1 MSKKIISFTTCLFFF
16 SYILLFPT
24 LARGSEKVA
33 TVKQGERAP
42 FTGTLFNTEA
52 AARLLADLE
61 TNKKWCEI
69 EADRKLGIQKTEMQ
83 LKIDILQASRDSLQI
98 RHDEIIKIKNGQI
111 DYLEKKYVRLE
122 TEHLELKNSLKNP
135 LVKLVLD
142 VPTHKTQ
149 EMRDRIKMSR
159 F

>member
-98 RHDEIIKIKNGQI
+98 RHDEIIKIKKGQI
-111 DYLEKKYVRLE
+111 DYLEKKLTKPRVPN
-122 TEHLELKNSLKNP
+122 ELWFVIGTIAGASLA
-135 LVKLVLD
+135 
-142 VPTHKTQ
+142 
-149 EMRDRIKMSR
+149 IGAGYSMSQLSNR
-159 F
+159 

>member
-1 MSKKIISFTTCLFFF
+1 MSKKIISFTTCLLFF

-24 LARGSEKVA
+24 LAHGSEKVA
-33 TVKQGERAP
+33 TVKQGDRAP

-69 EADRKLGIQKTEMQ
+69 ETARKLGIQKAEMQ
-83 LKIDILQASRDSLQI
+83 LKVDILQASHDSLQI

-111 DYLEKKYVRLE
+111 DYLEKKLTKPRIPN
-122 TEHLELKNSLKNP
+122 ELWFVIGTIAGASLA
-135 LVKLVLD
+135 
-142 VPTHKTQ
+142 
-149 EMRDRIKMSR
+149 IGAGYSMSQISNR
-159 F
+159 

>member
-111 DYLEKKYVRLE
+111 DYLEKKLTKPRVPN
-122 TEHLELKNSLKNP
+122 ELWFVIGTIAGASLA
-135 LVKLVLD
+135 
-142 VPTHKTQ
+142 
-149 EMRDRIKMSR
+149 IGAGYSMSQLSNR
-159 F
+159 

>member
-24 LARGSEKVA
+24 LARGSEKGA

-42 FTGTLFNTEA
+42 FTDTLFNTEA

-111 DYLEKKYVRLE
+111 DYLEKKLTKPRVPN
-122 TEHLELKNSLKNP
+122 ELWFVIGTIAGASLA
-135 LVKLVLD
+135 
-142 VPTHKTQ
+142 
-149 EMRDRIKMSR
+149 IGAGYSMSQLSNR
-159 F
+159 

>member
-1 MSKKIISFTTCLFFF
+1 MSKKITSLIACLFFF
-16 SYILLFPT
+16 LYVLLFPT
-24 LARGSEKVA
+24 SAYGSEKVA

-69 EADRKLGIQKTEMQ
+69 ESNRKLGIQKAEMQ
-83 LKIDILQASRDSLQI
+83 LKIDVLQATYDSLQF

-111 DYLEKKYVRLE
+111 DYLEKKL
-122 TEHLELKNSLKNP
+122 TKPKIPNELWFVIGTVAGASLA
-135 LVKLVLD
+135 
-142 VPTHKTQ
+142 
-149 EMRDRIKMSR
+149 IGAGYSMSQISNR
-159 F
+159 